1 MYNGESTV
9 NVRDFKDFLNILKV
23 YKILRVKW
31 TGKQMKFCVVFTI
44 MVSVRLVHTDG
55 IKIM

>member
-9 NVRDFKDFLNILKV
+9 NVRDFKDFLNILKM

-31 TGKQMKFCVVFTI
+31 TGKQMKFCVVFTT
-44 MVSVRLVHTDG
+44 MASVRLVHTDG